1 MRMSERP
8 PEAPRVTI
16 GRDAARAWLIG
27 TQVLMA
33 VLLIFWL
40 PLAGL
45 SIMAF
50 DAPQNPDDPWPR
62 LFVGSIWSWPPVA
75 VVFSLLAWTLCW
87 RYGRNLL
94 AVVLTTLPL
103 VMPLAF
109 GLAVFLRS

>member
-1 MRMSERP
+1 MSERQP
-8 PEAPRVTI
+8 DTSRPLI
-16 GRDAARAWLIG
+16 GRNAARAWLVG
-27 TQVLMA
+27 TQVFMA

-50 DAPQNPDDPWPR
+50 DAPQAADDPWPR

-75 VVFSLLAWTLCW
+75 VIFSLLAWTLCL
-87 RYGRNLL
+87 RYGRNAL
-94 AVVLTTLPL
+94 AVVITTLPL

-109 GLAVFLRS
+109 GLVVFLRS

>member
-1 MRMSERP
+1 
-8 PEAPRVTI
+8 
-16 GRDAARAWLIG
+16 
-27 TQVLMA
+27 
-33 VLLIFWL
+33 
-40 PLAGL
+40 
-45 SIMAF
+45 
-50 DAPQNPDDPWPR
+50 
-62 LFVGSIWSWPPVA
+62 VA